1 MAEYYWMPLSMSENV
16 WINCSDYARVFNM
29 PRYSYII
36 IIIIILIIIII
47 IIIIIVTNGITSR
60 RFATIL
66 SFYSTS

>member
-36 IIIIILIIIII
+36 IIIII
-47 IIIIIVTNGITSR
+47 IIIIVTNGITSR

>member
-1 MAEYYWMPLSMSENV
+1 MAEYYWMPLSMSENA

-29 PRYSYII
+29 PRYSY
-36 IIIIILIIIII
+36 III